1 MNLAGKWKYR
11 ENYGY
16 GFAEGEMVLEQEGEN
31 LTGRIVFVERSE
43 EEKDFMIQEFL
54 TGEVENRKVKL
65 QATGFDI
72 IQSSEDIDYKLDSW
86 FGIWVDE
93 DTIKGISMD
102 FQGVEGSF
110 IFERIA

>member
-16 GFAEGEMVLEQEGEN
+16 GFAEGEMTLEQEGEN
-31 LTGRIVFVERSE
+31 LMGRVVFVEKSE

>member
-11 ENYGY
+11 EDYGY
-16 GFAEGEMVLEQEGEN
+16 GSAEGEMTLEQNGEN
-31 LTGRIVFVERSE
+31 LSGRLVFVEKTGG
-43 EEKDFMIQEFL
+43 EKDFMIQEFL
-54 TGEVENRKVKL
+54 TGEVEDRKVKL
-65 QATGFDI
+65 QAVGFDV
-72 IQSSEDIDYKLDSW
+72 IQSYGEIDYKLDSW
-86 FGIWVDE
+86 FGICVDG